1 MRLFSLLM
9 LSLVSSHFSSTM
21 AGMGS
26 SEGFFTSS
34 VRAQHLCPDFF
45 LRITYADTSQA
56 EISWDFIRHYA
67 AQYTFLPG
75 FESLAQGNTPPDGI
89 SVYLCNGPSICLGV
103 CEYSLHDEQQQMIE
117 QCRKER
123 LKQRFSGDTDR
134 RILNVEHLAVEEDH
148 SSQEEDSSESESD

>member
-89 SVYLCNGPSICLGV
+89 SVYLCNGPSICKLSNFATFVNFRTSQYLG
-103 CEYSLHDEQQQMIE
+103 YSRGRAGVGSGGKFPKVHFWGIRGRKMIRSPRGKMA
-117 QCRKER
+117 CP
-123 LKQRFSGDTDR
+123 
-134 RILNVEHLAVEEDH
+134 
-148 SSQEEDSSESESD
+148 